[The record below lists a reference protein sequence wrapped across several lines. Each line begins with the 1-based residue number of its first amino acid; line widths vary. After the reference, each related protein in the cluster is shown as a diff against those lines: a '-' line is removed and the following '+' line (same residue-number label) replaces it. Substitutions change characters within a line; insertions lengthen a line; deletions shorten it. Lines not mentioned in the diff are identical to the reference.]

1 MSDLPSIQDVQRRT
15 RRLMT
20 YEDGSWDL
28 LLGMI
33 FVLLAVYPI
42 TRARL
47 GPGWNLVLFIGL
59 LFAAS
64 GIQIFLKWKFALP
77 RLGYAKGLPSRK
89 LKAVF
94 VATIVC
100 VILTFGLVVLT
111 LRDSSWLGALVP
123 GSGPIWFRRFMVDIL
138 VVLVMVGIFSTLGY
152 IFGVTRL
159 YLYGWLLGIGNLT
172 AAIIYDGAPEG
183 FNVPLGLAAGTI
195 LAIGAT
201 LLVRFVRNYPVRT
214 LDI

>member
-1 MSDLPSIQDVQRRT
+1 MSDAPKIQDIQRRT

-28 LLGMI
+28 LLGTI
-33 FVLLAVYPI
+33 FVLLSVYPI

-47 GPGWNLVLFIGL
+47 GPSWNLVLFISL
-59 LFAAS
+59 LLVAS
-64 GIQIFLKWKFALP
+64 GIQMFLKWKFALP
-77 RLGYAKGLPSRK
+77 RLGYAKGIRSPK
-89 LKAVF
+89 LKALF
-94 VATIVC
+94 VVTIGV
-100 VILTFGLVVLT
+100 VILTFGVVVLT

-123 GSGPIWFRRFMVDIL
+123 SSGPIWLRRFMVDIL
-138 VVLVMVGIFSTLGY
+138 VVPVMVGIFSTLGY
-152 IFGVTRL
+152 LFGVARL

-195 LAIGAT
+195 LVIGAT
-201 LLVRFVRNYPVRT
+201 LVVRFVRNYPVRT
-214 LDI
+214 LDV